1 MTFPELLEWQ
11 WSDYP
16 QRHQDRTN
24 LLILIVT
31 VPLVWL
37 CSIEVLG
44 SVLLLLLGVPGALK
58 GMFWA
63 LVLIGA
69 ALFAQSRG
77 NAMEKIPPVPFKEPK
92 DMALRLLAE
101 QFVTFPRFVLSG
113 DWQKNLQNAK

>member
-11 WSDYP
+11 WNDYP
-16 QRHQDRTN
+16 QRHENRTN
-24 LLILIVT
+24 LLIHIVT
-31 VPLVWL
+31 VPIVWL
-37 CSIEVLG
+37 CAIEVIG

-58 GMFWA
+58 GMVWA

-77 NAMEKIPPVPFKEPK
+77 NAMEKVAPVPYKEPK